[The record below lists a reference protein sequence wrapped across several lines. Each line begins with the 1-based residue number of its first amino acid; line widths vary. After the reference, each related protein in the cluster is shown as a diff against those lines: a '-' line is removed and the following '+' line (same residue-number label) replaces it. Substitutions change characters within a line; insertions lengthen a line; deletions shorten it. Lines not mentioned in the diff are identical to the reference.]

1 MKGLAVL
8 YTILTI
14 AISFTM
20 DVWTGTAFALAPL
33 ATTAGGAVARVAAER
48 GDMLIG
54 ILVGGVLMGGGWA
67 SVEVMELRVD
77 LFEAEFA
84 AGWWTLAGA
93 GIGFAAG
100 PEGVV

>member
-1 MKGLAVL
+1 MKALGTV

-33 ATTAGGAVARVAAER
+33 ATTIGGAVVRIASVR

-54 ILVGGVLMGGGWA
+54 IFVGGGLIGGGWA
-67 SVEVMELRVD
+67 FGEWMQLRVD
-77 LFEAEFA
+77 LLDMNFA
-84 AGWWTLAGA
+84 AGWWMLGGA
-93 GIGFAAG
+93 AIGFAGG
-100 PEGVV
+100 PEAVV